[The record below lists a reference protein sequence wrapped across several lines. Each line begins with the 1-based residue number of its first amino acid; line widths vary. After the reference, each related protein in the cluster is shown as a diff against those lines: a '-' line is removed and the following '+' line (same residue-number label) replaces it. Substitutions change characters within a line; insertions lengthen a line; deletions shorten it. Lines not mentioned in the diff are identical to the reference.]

1 MKRII
6 EKYICD
12 CCGKEFD
19 PYTNDTYKNEDPYAK
34 KVSIRLPYFCDLPD
48 KSDPNPQWTY
58 NLITINDICDN
69 CMKKLLNFTDE
80 LIPDNLKE

>member
-19 PYTNDTYKNEDPYAK
+19 PYTNDSYKNEDPYAK
-34 KVSIRLPYFCDLPD
+34 KSFN
-48 KSDPNPQWTY
+48 KTS
-58 NLITINDICDN
+58 
-69 CMKKLLNFTDE
+69 LL
-80 LIPDNLKE
+80 L